1 MSILITSSLLY
12 REYRKR
18 REIKIE
24 FHFQGQLHSKSFWKA
39 LLWLLSFCF
48 FSATGMSCKHNYS
61 YYLIPLFSQN
71 RNNNSSSISTG
82 SNNNNNSSNNIP
94 FLYCMNVVVP
104 LGCKRQTSVSKSDG
118 RLNSTYLSLVGSSEI
133 YLT

>member
-1 MSILITSSLLY
+1 MSILTTSSLLY

-24 FHFQGQLHSKSFWKA
+24 FHFQGHLQSKSFWKA

-71 RNNNSSSISTG
+71 RNNNSSIISTG
-82 SNNNNNSSNNIP
+82 SNNNNRSNNIP
-94 FLYCMNVVVP
+94 CLYYMNVVVP

-118 RLNSTYLSLVGSSEI
+118 RLNSTYLSLVGSSAN